1 MAGIQVS
8 SSNLQDENS
17 SATAYRMSSSVKA
30 SLENAPAAP
39 HLPAS
44 TRKLQPDA
52 NPPRRR
58 ALGDITNSVLRANAP
73 SISQLCKPQAGPS
86 SAVTAATAAAA
97 SSTSYTDEPE
107 RYAGKTWEQ
116 LEVER
121 EQREDAAIAARV
133 RSLLSGLAL
142 WPPLHVQVGRVCL
155 LGCMV
160 CCAIGGTTAQS
171 VTPSACCVQLHAQ
184 HGS

>member
-1 MAGIQVS
+1 MDGIRVS

-17 SATAYRMSSSVKA
+17 AATAYRMTSSVKA

-39 HLPAS
+39 HLQAS
-44 TRKLQPDA
+44 ARKLQPDA

-58 ALGDITNSVLRANAP
+58 ALGDITNSVLRSNAP
-73 SISQLCKPQAGPS
+73 STSQLCKPQAGPS
-86 SAVTAATAAAA
+86 SAVTAAAAATAAVA

-116 LEVER
+116 LEAER

-133 RSLLSGLAL
+133 RALLSGLAL
-142 WPPLHVQVGRVCL
+142 WPPLRLQVGGGL
-155 LGCMV
+155 LAG
-160 CCAIGGTTAQS
+160 QS
-171 VTPSACCVQLHAQ
+171 GVMHSVD
-184 HGS
+184 GS